1 MKGGKTMTQMI
12 IAMSESDKDSFI
24 ADYERR
30 QDAANL
36 YADECATILAAQ
48 TGVEISRIN
57 REPFVNHHFSQSLNG
72 KEPNTPVVQVEQAVE
87 FWRPEYLGIAEV
99 TP

>member
-1 MKGGKTMTQMI
+1 MTQMI

-30 QDAANL
+30 QVAANL
-36 YADECATILAAQ
+36 YADECVAILATQ
-48 TGVEISRIN
+48 TGAAIARIN

-72 KEPNTPVVQVEQAVE
+72 KVPNAPAIQVEQAVE
-87 FWRPEYLGIAEV
+87 FWRPEYLGIAEARC
-99 TP
+99 